1 MTHCLRICVLLFS
14 CLTMVTHAN
23 ARGLWLWDE
32 AVATDPAQQQA
43 FFNFATSKNIDV
55 IFFECEDLIQS
66 NQPALH
72 NFVVAAK
79 SRSMEVDFLFG
90 DPSWALTANHPV
102 ATNLANAA
110 AGYGGTYPDARPRGM
125 HYDVEPYLLPKWK
138 NQKNNVANQYLDLI
152 EKLKAIATPAS
163 LQLTMDIPFWFD
175 GESITRS
182 GTKRPLNQLVQDRVD
197 RVVLMDYR
205 DTADLIIQFAAD
217 EVTYG
222 DQIGKKVGIGVE
234 TQCGQDPA
242 YISFCDKGNAAME
255 AALATVQDHFASH
268 PAYDGISIH
277 HYDSYVTLKP

>member
-1 MTHCLRICVLLFS
+1 MRRFLHLCLALLG
-14 CLTMVTHAN
+14 CLAMITQAN

-32 AVATDPAQQQA
+32 SVATDPAQQQA
-43 FFNFATSKNIDV
+43 FFNFATSKNINV
-55 IFFECEDLIQS
+55 IYLECQDLIQS

-72 NFVVAAK
+72 NFVAAAK
-79 SRSMEVDFLFG
+79 ARSMEVDFLFG

-110 AGYGGTYPDARPRGM
+110 AAYGATYPDARPRGV

-138 NQKNNVANQYLDLI
+138 TKKNSLANQYLDLI
-152 EKLKAIATPAS
+152 EKLKVIATPAS

-182 GTKRPLNQLVQDRVD
+182 GTKRPLNQLAQDRAD

-217 EVTYG
+217 EVAYG

-242 YISFCDKGNAAME
+242 YVSFCDKGNAAME
-255 AALATVQDHFASH
+255 TELATVQNHFASH

-277 HYDSYVTLKP
+277 HYASYVTLKP